1 MVALNEN
8 FASDRKARVEQA
20 ESAQSSK
27 SVDHPSSAFL
37 HRLRGENRF
46 LFIGRNADAYG
57 NTLIYTGPGTG
68 GVRFTDD
75 DAGSGFT
82 SDANEIIYCGYP
94 DSTDLSKDIGTGLFE
109 PETELYYVRNRTPN
123 PVLGRWLQRDPIGVA
138 GGINLYE
145 YVKGNPILRKDPSG
159 LQVVSLGCPC
169 IPPPINP
176 AAAEAATA
184 LLAAL
189 AAELDW
195 SWIPDVAFAAA
206 ATAAVLLA
214 WEVTCR
220 NLDAAYKAACDDIA
234 NYPCYKRMFCDQ
246 YPAAISVRVA
256 CAAGRAAYLNAGC
269 DVIIPT
275 TKNHPG
281 EMLNAWQA
289 VANCE
294 AASKTC
300 IPRPV
305 CPVTS

>member
-1 MVALNEN
+1 MVALNGN
-8 FASDRKARVEQA
+8 FASDRKARIEQA

-27 SVDHPSSAFL
+27 SVDHPSSACL

-46 LFIGRNADAYG
+46 LFIAHNTDAYG
-57 NTLIYTGPGTG
+57 NTLIYTGPGPDG
-68 GVRFTDD
+68 IWFTDD
-75 DAGSGFT
+75 DTGSGFT
-82 SDANEIIYCGYP
+82 YGANDMIFCGYRY
-94 DSTDLSKDIGTGLFE
+94 D
-109 PETELYYVRNRTPN
+109 PETRLYYVRNRMFLTDAGGIS
-123 PVLGRWLQRDPIGVA
+123 VGRWLQRDPIGVA

-145 YVKGNPILRKDPSG
+145 YVKGNPILRRDPSG
-159 LQVVSLGCPC
+159 LQVVSPGCPC